1 VDMWLK
7 SRQPDREEMIRTF
20 LSDSSACP
28 DLLWL
33 KTVDS
38 TNTFLKK
45 AAAQGAAHKT
55 VVIADCQ
62 SAGRGRMGRVFQSTA
77 GQGIYLSLLLRPDVP
92 PEELLAVTGMA
103 AVAVCRAIRRCCHA
117 PVRIKWVNDIL
128 LHGRKLCGILAESVI
143 VGDRICLVIGVGIN
157 VSQTREDFTPA
168 VARLAT
174 SLAMEGYTLS
184 REALSAALVEELF
197 RLADEMVD
205 IKTNWIDEYR
215 AACVNPGREAR
226 LVWSETE
233 ETVQVLDVDGRFGLV
248 VRRENGAV
256 DVIRTGEVSLRC
268 GETYDEER

>member
-1 VDMWLK
+1 MWLK
-7 SRQPDREEMIRTF
+7 SRQPDREEMIRAF

-157 VSQTREDFTPA
+157 VSQTREDFTPE